1 MIFLVDENKTISG
14 FQTIP
19 ETTKAKHIIV
29 TDEKIIGLLKDVLGF
44 VQLDD
49 EGQLP
54 GDFYQVALIDKCG
67 KEVDKLLTEKL
78 TELKTRSDELQS
90 SLVGEVPQV
99 EKETW
104 LNQEQEAKAWQLDND
119 YPTPVLGMICQQRQC
134 EKSWLV
140 EKVIEKSNGYK
151 LKAAE
156 ITGKRQKLED
166 DLKVICIVNG
176 LGSEEKNVAS
186 LASAIESL
194 RTFSTAIEFSK

>member
-1 MIFLVDENKTISG
+1 MIFLIDENKTITG

-19 ETTKAKHIIV
+19 KTTKAQHIIV
-29 TDEKIIGLLKDVLGF
+29 TDEKIIGLLKEVLGF
-44 VQLDD
+44 IKLDD

-67 KEVDKLLTEKL
+67 KEVDKLLTAKL
-78 TELKTRSDELQS
+78 TELKTQSDELQS

-104 LNQEQEAKAWQLDND
+104 LNQEQEAKAWQLNNS
-119 YPTPVLGMICQQRQC
+119 YSTPVLDVICKQRQC
-134 EKSWLV
+134 EKPWLV
-140 EKVIEKSNGYK
+140 GKVIEKANGYK

-166 DLKVICIVNG
+166 DLKIICTING
-176 LGSEEKNVAS
+176 LDKEETHLAS
-186 LASAIESL
+186 LAGAIESL
-194 RTFSTAIEFSK
+194 RTFSTEIEFSK

>member
-1 MIFLVDENKTISG
+1 MIFLIDENKTISG

-54 GDFYQVALIDKCG
+54 GDFYLVALIDKCG
-67 KEVDKLLTEKL
+67 KEVDKLLTAKL
-78 TELKTRSDELQS
+78 TELKIQSDELQS

-119 YPTPVLGMICQQRQC
+119 YSTPVLDVICQHRQC

-140 EKVIEKSNGYK
+140 EKVIEKANGYK

-166 DLKVICIVNG
+166 DLKVICTVNG
-176 LGSEEKNVAS
+176 LDSKEKNVAS
-186 LASAIESL
+186 LASTVESL
-194 RTFSTAIEFSK
+194 RAFSTAIEFSK